1 MTVPW
6 TREAGL
12 ALISEEQVAAL
23 GEHWERGWNELD
35 IDVIMEP
42 FAPDVVFRS
51 PFVPR
56 ISGDPEVSAIVG
68 YDAVKQYMAD
78 SFTRATQGLRYSLD
92 STYIAP
98 DSVVLLY
105 RVHRPD
111 GTEKPGADT
120 MVIGP
125 DGLVHE
131 WRSHYPFAP

>member
-23 GEHWERGWNELD
+23 GDHWERGWNELD

-56 ISGDPEVSAIVG
+56 ISGDPAVSAIVG

-98 DSVVLLY
+98 DSLVLLY

-120 MVIGP
+120 MVIGA

-131 WRSHYPFAP
+131 WRSHYPFAS